1 MSILARLKANIVP
14 TLAVIVVPFGYFY
27 GIQLRKDS
35 DANEIQAKWQQ
46 LSEEERMERLR
57 KQRAALL
64 EERQILL
71 EKQAKN
77 KE

>member
-1 MSILARLKANIVP
+1 MSILPRLKANIIP
-14 TLAVIVVPFGYFY
+14 TLAVITVPFGYFF

-35 DANEIQAKWQQ
+35 DADKIQAKWQQ
-46 LSEEERMERLR
+46 LSEEERVEQLK

-64 EERQILL
+64 EERRILL